1 MVLYAYL
8 PFEDPELKFIFKMLD
23 FEMLHYK
30 QMLHSKQLKE
40 IKKNKTLCYPS
51 YPSDNT

>member
-1 MVLYAYL
+1 MVLHAYL
-8 PFEDPELKFIFKMLD
+8 PFEDTELKFIFKMLD

-30 QMLHSKQLKE
+30 QLKE
-40 IKKNKTLCYPS
+40 IQKNKSLCYPS